1 MQSLGWVTVCDGD
14 HADVLFDEEL
24 LAVVTVRVLSV
35 CSDEDGSYEAHHVQE
50 NKDYMIELTWH

>member
-1 MQSLGWVTVCDGD
+1 
-14 HADVLFDEEL
+14 
-24 LAVVTVRVLSV
+24 VTVRVLSV